1 MLVGADYYWQLISGK
16 IQRLDDSLTA
26 IETVIRWTL
35 DRDTRSLPKFNQAE
49 SVRNFS
55 ICLTEDSV
63 SEQLSSF
70 WEVEHLG
77 LVTEKRLSNDD
88 EYVLKNFVDST
99 VQNSGSYQVEL
110 PWRSNCSELQDNR
123 VLL

>member
-1 MLVGADYYWQLISGK
+1 MQNTVGH

-49 SVRNFS
+49 SVGNFS

-63 SEQLSSF
+63 FEQLRSF

-77 LVTEKRLSNDD
+77 LATEKRLSNHD

-99 VQNSGSYQVEL
+99 VQNNGRCQVEL
-110 PWRSNCSELQDNR
+110 PWRSNCSELRLSCVALKRLQS
-123 VLL
+123 L